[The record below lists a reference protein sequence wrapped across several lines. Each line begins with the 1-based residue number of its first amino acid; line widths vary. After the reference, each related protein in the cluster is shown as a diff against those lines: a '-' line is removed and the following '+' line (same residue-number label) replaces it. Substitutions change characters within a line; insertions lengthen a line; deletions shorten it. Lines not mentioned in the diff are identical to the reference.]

1 MLLLATASV
10 ITPVSDA
17 TSDSDYVKFLDS
29 LKADRAWS
37 IVNDLASDRFEG
49 RRSGTRGANLASEE
63 IAAYFNSIGLKPAGE
78 KGSYRASFQV
88 PLCQFKRT
96 PTLAL
101 IDTQGSTLRTF
112 VYKKDFYMRQCSG
125 GGNYSAEVVF
135 AGYAISAKEVGY
147 DDYAGISL
155 KGKIVLAMVGTPPN
169 EKLEKGDYGNVYW
182 KADNAKR
189 RGAVGLIVVDSPANP
204 TTNYIELWSGGWYV
218 YKGFTLLRGSIGM
231 ADALL
236 KDKGKTLASIQEAID
251 QSLKPQSVAL
261 GKRLKISA
269 EVTFVQNA
277 KGYNVLGFIPG
288 SDPSASKKRAVLI
301 GAHYDHGGIDA
312 DGSIL
317 RGANDDASG
326 VAVMMEIARV
336 FSTAVKPKWSMLFAA
351 WSGEEEG
358 LIGSSAYVKRPYI
371 PLTGTIAYLNLDMVG
386 AGEKLEC
393 EISKAHKALFAIMD
407 ESRRQLNVSC
417 ELQDVR
423 GGSDHASF
431 QAKSVPNMML
441 IYWPDDVYHTSR
453 DTASHVSKQKLLV
466 VAKLTALMAL
476 KLSEATVNIATVIT
490 NATTVTVICS
500 CTAFI
505 SDQLRH
511 RMILQ
516 GTRTTCTVH

>member
-1 MLLLATASV
+1 
-10 ITPVSDA
+10 
-17 TSDSDYVKFLDS
+17 
-29 LKADRAWS
+29 
-37 IVNDLASDRFEG
+37 
-49 RRSGTRGANLASEE
+49 
-63 IAAYFNSIGLKPAGE
+63 
-78 KGSYRASFQV
+78 
-88 PLCQFKRT
+88 
-96 PTLAL
+96 
-101 IDTQGSTLRTF
+101 
-112 VYKKDFYMRQCSG
+112 
-125 GGNYSAEVVF
+125 
-135 AGYAISAKEVGY
+135 
-147 DDYAGISL
+147 
-155 KGKIVLAMVGTPPN
+155 
-169 EKLEKGDYGNVYW
+169 
-182 KADNAKR
+182 
-189 RGAVGLIVVDSPANP
+189 
-204 TTNYIELWSGGWYV
+204 
-218 YKGFTLLRGSIGM
+218 
-231 ADALL
+231 
-236 KDKGKTLASIQEAID
+236 
-251 QSLKPQSVAL
+251 
-261 GKRLKISA
+261 
-269 EVTFVQNA
+269 
-277 KGYNVLGFIPG
+277 
-288 SDPSASKKRAVLI
+288 
-301 GAHYDHGGIDA
+301 
-312 DGSIL
+312 
-317 RGANDDASG
+317 
-326 VAVMMEIARV
+326 MMEIARV